1 MSSSTI
7 TAHWTIAG
15 ATIGFELP
23 AAVLDEIE
31 RVFAPLT
38 LHEEHA
44 TVPRVWYRERAG
56 SSGVTRIERL
66 DALRTPPVEPI
77 GSSAQDLIDDLHLTI
92 ALHSRDHVFVHAGV
106 VTWNGSAILIP
117 GRSHTGKSTL
127 VEELVRQGA
136 GYCSDEY
143 ARVGEDGSIT
153 PYARAIQ
160 LRVPGGSRRSL
171 DASDI
176 GIVDTGERLAPSL
189 VVFTWFAEGAEFR
202 PVRVAPAAAALELF
216 DNTVIAETEP
226 DRATQVV
233 AQIARRARAVKSAR
247 PDAATAASDI
257 LALADRLE
265 VAS

>member
-1 MSSSTI
+1 MPASTI

-23 AAVLDEIE
+23 GPILDEID
-31 RVFAPLT
+31 RTFSRLT
-38 LHEEHA
+38 LDRDN
-44 TVPRVWYRERAG
+44 TSTPRVWYREGPAAPEG
-56 SSGVTRIERL
+56 ARISRH
-66 DALRTPPVEPI
+66 DPLRTPSIEAI
-77 GSSAQDLIDDLHLTI
+77 GTTAQDLIDDLHLTI
-92 ALHSRDHVFVHAGV
+92 ALHSRRHVFVHAGV
-106 VTWNGSAILIP
+106 VSWNGAAILIP
-117 GRSHTGKSTL
+117 GRSHSGKSTL

-143 ARVGEDGSIT
+143 ARVGNDGSIT
-153 PYARAIQ
+153 PYPRDIQ

-176 GIVDTGERLAPSL
+176 GIVDSGEGLAPSL
-189 VVFTWFAEGAEFR
+189 VVFTSFAEGAIFD
-202 PVRVAPAAAALELF
+202 PVAVSPAAAALELF

-226 DRATQVV
+226 DRATRVI
-233 AQIARRARAVKSAR
+233 AQIARRARAFKSAR

-257 LALADRLE
+257 LDLADRLE

>member
-1 MSSSTI
+1 MSPSTI
-7 TAHWTIAG
+7 TAHRTIAG

-23 AAVLDEIE
+23 AAVLHEIE
-31 RVFAPLT
+31 PAFARLMDDDERSVAPL
-38 LHEEHA
+38 
-44 TVPRVWYRERAG
+44 VWYRQEPVGSRRA
-56 SSGVTRIERL
+56 RIERH
-66 DALRTPPVEPI
+66 DPLRTPPVEAI
-77 GSSAQDLIDDLHLTI
+77 GTTAQDLIDDLHLTI
-92 ALHSRDHVFVHAGV
+92 ALHSREHVFVHAGV
-106 VTWNGSAILIP
+106 VTWNGTAILIP
-117 GRSHTGKSTL
+117 GRSHSGKSTL
-127 VEELVRQGA
+127 VEELVRRGA

-176 GIVDTGERLAPSL
+176 GTVDTGERLAPAL
-189 VVFTWFAEGAEFR
+189 VVFTWFVEGADFR
-202 PVRVAPAAAALELF
+202 PRQVSPAAAALELF

-226 DRATQVV
+226 DRATRVV
-233 AQIARRARAVKSAR
+233 AQIARRARAVKSPR
-247 PDAATAASDI
+247 PDAATAAADI